1 MASELRVNTL
11 KDASGNNSIATSFVA
26 QGSAKHWSMIAN
38 GGTPSISNSLNASS
52 VSDDAQGNFT
62 ISLSSAMENTNQA
75 ALGMVSNSASN
86 PSTSTCTGQLET
98 TSTLAVE
105 TVNSSAA
112 STDVA
117 FNQFAIHGDLA

>member
-1 MASELRVNTL
+1 MTSVLNVDT
-11 KDASGNNSIATSFVA
+11 IADKAGTGPVA
-26 QGSAKHWSMIAN
+26 LTKQNGAKHWSMIAN
-38 GGTPSISNSLNASS
+38 DGTPSISNSLNASS
-52 VSDDAQGNFT
+52 VSDDATGNFT

-105 TVNSSAA
+105 TLNSSSA
-112 STDVA
+112 STDVN
-117 FNQFAIHGDLA
+117 FNQFAIQGDLA

>member
-26 QGSAKHWSMIAN
+26 GGSAKHWCMIAN

-52 VSDDAQGNFT
+52 VSDDATGNFT

-105 TVNSSAA
+105 TVNSS
-112 STDVA
+112 STSSDVA
-117 FNQFAIHGDLA
+117 FNQFAIQGDLA